1 MGGLLAVLLE
11 EQLESGVGHFVHI
24 SISFLKQVRRQ
35 AGLQLRR
42 LLTSQQVW
50 HQLGN
55 LRAEVAF
62 ASHFIYT
69 CFESYEEMASDSH
82 FYMFQKLKGWTVAGE
97 TGSGGGVG
105 QRELETERCCPE
117 HQTGGSVE
125 HHQCDVFDGNLNE
138 STRWQALNPGQEL
151 SQF

>member
-11 EQLESGVGHFVHI
+11 EQLESGVGHFFHIFI
-24 SISFLKQVRRQ
+24 SILKQVRRQ

-62 ASHFIYT
+62 ASHF
-69 CFESYEEMASDSH
+69 
-82 FYMFQKLKGWTVAGE
+82 YMFQKLKGHMYNIIMH
-97 TGSGGGVG
+97 
-105 QRELETERCCPE
+105 CC
-117 HQTGGSVE
+117 
-125 HHQCDVFDGNLNE
+125 
-138 STRWQALNPGQEL
+138 R
-151 SQF
+151 

>member
-1 MGGLLAVLLE
+1 MLLE
-11 EQLESGVGHFVHI
+11 EQLESGVGHFFHIFI
-24 SISFLKQVRRQ
+24 SILKQVRRQ

-55 LRAEVAF
+55 LRAEVA
-62 ASHFIYT
+62 SN
-69 CFESYEEMASDSH
+69 SH

-125 HHQCDVFDGNLNE
+125 HHRCDVFDGNLNE

-151 SQF
+151 CQF